1 MGMSFL
7 DYQLTH
13 YNNHMHIRENHSN
26 QRWLIM
32 TDKNSAPDILLE
44 EEIHSLRCMLER
56 MVIEGRAMTSDAVI
70 ELSTL
75 LDSKINEYMKNEEK
89 SR

>member
-1 MGMSFL
+1 MSFL

-13 YNNHMHIRENHSN
+13 NSNHMHNRENDSN
-26 QRWLIM
+26 QWWLFM
-32 TDKNSAPDILLE
+32 MDKDATPYILLE
-44 EEIHSLRCMLER
+44 EEIHYLRRMLEQ

-70 ELSTL
+70 ELSSL
-75 LDSKINEYMKNEEK
+75 LDSKINEYMKNGEK

>member
-1 MGMSFL
+1 MAFL

-13 YNNHMHIRENHSN
+13 YSNHKHIRENDSN
-26 QRWLIM
+26 QRWLFM
-32 TDKNSAPDILLE
+32 TDKNAAPHILLE
-44 EEIHSLRCMLER
+44 EEIHYLRRMLEQ

-75 LDSKINEYMKNEEK
+75 LDSKINEYMKSGEK
-89 SR
+89 RR